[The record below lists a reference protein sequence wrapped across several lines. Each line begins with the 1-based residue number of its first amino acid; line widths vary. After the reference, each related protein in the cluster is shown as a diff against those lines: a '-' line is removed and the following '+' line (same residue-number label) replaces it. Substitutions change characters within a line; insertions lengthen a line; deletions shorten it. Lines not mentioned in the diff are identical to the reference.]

1 MTAKTC
7 SALKTTFK
15 AFDSRTKLR
24 KKKNNSPQRF
34 SEAKVSKKHA
44 FVIYKNEN
52 LSKLVKEN
60 MQDTITELKDYDKQ
74 TCSTILENQKFLSQQ
89 P

>member
-15 AFDSRTKLR
+15 AFDSRTELR

-34 SEAKVSKKHA
+34 SEATKVSKKHV
-44 FVIYKNEN
+44 FVI
-52 LSKLVKEN
+52 
-60 MQDTITELKDYDKQ
+60 D
-74 TCSTILENQKFLSQQ
+74 
-89 P
+89 